1 MDITNDTMFNNK
13 KLIIDFIEFLFKS
26 KNFNFEDKY
35 DIEVLIDT
43 FVGKIY
49 YKEFQKYYNNQFT
62 NDLDLLKY
70 LYSKH
75 SKDNDYMK
83 KLIESIID
91 SNQSSTQSR
100 LYINRYVIETRLN
113 ELYNDIIIKFK
124 QLKDNPNMLRQEIF
138 DIDYEYMF

>member
-1 MDITNDTMFNNK
+1 MNTTYDTMFNNK

-91 SNQSSTQSR
+91 SKHSATQTR
-100 LYINRYVIETRLN
+100 LYINRYVIQTKLN